1 MHHVPTQ
8 RQFTAEAHRCTRAD
22 DVYLRCMKV
31 WNQVGIVGAGTMG
44 SGIAQIA
51 AQAGCQVVL
60 VDTSEDALA
69 RSENNLNKVFS
80 RLVEKGRLTEVES
93 DQIKGRIH
101 RTTSMDA
108 LATAELV
115 IEAIVEDLGV
125 KTELF
130 QRLEHIVGKDTVLAT
145 NTSSLSVTAL
155 AKGCQRPEQVI
166 GLHFFNPAP
175 LMALVEVIPALQTQS
190 GLAEQAMAAMAA
202 WGKSPALATDTPGFI
217 VNRVARPFYSEALRI
232 LEEGIA
238 SVEDIDASMRAKGFR
253 MGPFELMDLIGHD
266 VNYKVTST
274 VHEAFFGDA
283 RYRPSHTQRQL
294 VAAHWLGRKTGRG
307 FYTYG
312 ESKEAAPA
320 GVAVEGVSE
329 RILAMLMNEAAD
341 AVFWQVGSAEAIDLA
356 MQKGVNYP
364 KGLLAWAD
372 EWGVQEVIN
381 VLESLRQRYGEERY
395 RVSPL
400 LRDMARTKQTF
411 FN

>member
-1 MHHVPTQ
+1 
-8 RQFTAEAHRCTRAD
+8 
-22 DVYLRCMKV
+22 MKV

-60 VDTSEDALA
+60 VDASEDALA

-101 RTTSMDA
+101 RTTSIDA

-130 QRLEHIVGKDTVLAT
+130 QRLEHIVGKNTVLAT

-190 GLAEQAMAAMAA
+190 GLAEQAMSAMVA

-274 VHEAFFGDA
+274 VHEAFFGDT

-312 ESKEAAPA
+312 ESKEATPS

-356 MQKGVNYP
+356 MQNGVNYP